1 MKTIGTFRRNK
12 SHRKLPKDQVGL
24 LSKPSRPPSPAV
36 WGVEENLVLF
46 PTTATP
52 AVSSVHDSSGSTAVV
67 SPTSRASS
75 IAKSS
80 SSQVPMDSRF
90 MPQHEPRKGKA
101 PEDLFVP
108 AYAEAASS
116 TTPLP
121 VTTSSPPRSA
131 TPTRTSS
138 AVKTAKSPKAF
149 RNGGSF
155 DNGDDNSA
163 SASWDAII
171 EADDTT
177 AETRRSWRGKPKSSP
192 VRRDHSSERSM
203 SSAEEKKSASPA
215 VFRRNQPPVGMSGS
229 SQPGGCPVPVI
240 RVSHSKEDDGKSMVS
255 MSHST
260 ASSTGR
266 QGTRVARLKQLF
278 SSRAVV
284 SRGGSSVSNKQ
295 VSPKPDHAVQASTAA
310 PTRTLSTNPVNHV
323 APKDAKVP
331 PSPSSSGISGSSAG
345 FVWPGTQ
352 DKRGKTVNIESSYD
366 DSSVGPIAFQRK
378 DYESELDAAADLE
391 MRKWMDEPSF
401 DECSIDTR
409 DQLTPLEQ
417 RIEHGPANGVFEE
430 DNSDEEGENAAD
442 FHLAAVLADVN
453 VSSPMR
459 TVTSTP
465 KKSPDPP
472 ASISGLSNHSRSTR
486 FSYVHAPKSVAASSV
501 ATSASGALS
510 IHNLFAS
517 DRPRE
522 GLGPNTMP
530 EFKEDP
536 WDVEDSS
543 HPPSSPGTSV
553 SKDSSAYL
561 QAPKVAPRMD
571 LRARDNASLR
581 YGVSPNMRSVESVIR
596 RKSEDPQPTEITEEA
611 LAMNDRLSP
620 SPRTFNAHM
629 VRGYEGYIHKTRD
642 VPNLIDA
649 ADSDSIE
656 TSSRVST
663 AVYSAINEKIGR
675 ALPPD
680 RDLPVRP
687 MSNRSP
693 VNGNHVGG
701 SPVDFESD
709 SDVFDGLSHAGFDPY
724 ATKDPIG
731 PTKSPYDG
739 GSKSGRGTEPHR
751 KSTTK
756 ASGERNDDKL
766 NVVLLGGGLTS
777 IQTTQD
783 HFDNRAT
790 PSDFDDNLTN
800 SDVDQFGF
808 ARTPGFNEMLAAGRS
823 MKDSAK
829 FMLPHDHP
837 TDDSEG
843 PSPRKRDPGGF
854 RPEPRG
860 MFDNTFGASFQSSDS
875 EDSQYYDPFGGNGI
889 QVSFVGDLSKYKVHP
904 NQIKKLV
911 RHYRKMCCFADPDC
925 TVEEL
930 NFQEDSKKAFA
941 LTEMRSRIMEKDIE
955 RGLERQGGTTIV
967 DDLVLTPYNQSASR
981 VRDAVIVSKAW
992 RDGASPRDV
1001 ITSSNLTRRA
1011 HSYHLKRTVRLG
1023 RGSSPNKSTSFSS
1036 DSNSVMSEYSYN
1048 GARVYTFEEVQWVD
1062 DADFTRMRCPSLGPR
1077 CMHGFEMFTIGD
1089 CQSIL
1094 LKLTNERCIVST
1106 VV

>member
-1 MKTIGTFRRNK
+1 
-12 SHRKLPKDQVGL
+12 
-24 LSKPSRPPSPAV
+24 
-36 WGVEENLVLF
+36 
-46 PTTATP
+46 
-52 AVSSVHDSSGSTAVV
+52 
-67 SPTSRASS
+67 
-75 IAKSS
+75 
-80 SSQVPMDSRF
+80 
-90 MPQHEPRKGKA
+90 
-101 PEDLFVP
+101 
-108 AYAEAASS
+108 
-116 TTPLP
+116 
-121 VTTSSPPRSA
+121 
-131 TPTRTSS
+131 
-138 AVKTAKSPKAF
+138 
-149 RNGGSF
+149 
-155 DNGDDNSA
+155 
-163 SASWDAII
+163 
-171 EADDTT
+171 
-177 AETRRSWRGKPKSSP
+177 
-192 VRRDHSSERSM
+192 
-203 SSAEEKKSASPA
+203 
-215 VFRRNQPPVGMSGS
+215 
-229 SQPGGCPVPVI
+229 
-240 RVSHSKEDDGKSMVS
+240 
-255 MSHST
+255 MSHSA

-266 QGTRVARLKQLF
+266 QASRVARLKQLF
-278 SSRAVV
+278 YSRAVV
-284 SRGGSSVSNKQ
+284 SRGVSSVTNRQ
-295 VSPKPDHAVQASTAA
+295 VSPKPDHLPAVTF
-310 PTRTLSTNPVNHV
+310 STNPVNHE
-323 APKDAKVP
+323 AHKDAKVP

-378 DYESELDAAADLE
+378 DYESELDAAADSE
-391 MRKWMDEPSF
+391 MRKWMDEPSV

-409 DQLTPLEQ
+409 DYLTPLEQ

-430 DNSDEEGENAAD
+430 DNSEEEGENAAD
-442 FHLAAVLADVN
+442 FHLAAVLADVH

-459 TVTSTP
+459 TMTSTP

-472 ASISGLSNHSRSTR
+472 ASSSGLSTKSRSTR
-486 FSYVHAPKSVAASSV
+486 FSHGHASKSLAASSV

-522 GLGPNTMP
+522 GSGPYTIP

-543 HPPSSPGTSV
+543 SYPTSSPGTSV

-561 QAPKVAPRMD
+561 QAPKVAPSID
-571 LRARDNASLR
+571 LRSRGHASSR
-581 YGVSPNMRSVESVIR
+581 YRVSTNMRSVESVIR
-596 RKSEDPQPTEITEEA
+596 RKTDPQPTEITEEA
-611 LAMNDRLSP
+611 LAMNDKLSS

-629 VRGYEGYIHKTRD
+629 VRGYEGYINKTRD

-663 AVYSAINEKIGR
+663 AVYSAINENIGR

-680 RDLPVRP
+680 RDMPGRP
-687 MSNRSP
+687 ISDP
-693 VNGNHVGG
+693 FPLNGDHVGG
-701 SPVDFESD
+701 SIVEFESD
-709 SDVFDGLSHAGFDPY
+709 SDVFDGLDHGGFDPY
-724 ATKDPIG
+724 SIKHSIG
-731 PTKSPYDG
+731 PAKSPYNG
-739 GSKSGRGTEPHR
+739 IEPRQKSM
-751 KSTTK
+751 TT
-756 ASGERNDDKL
+756 ASSERNDDKL
-766 NVVLLGGGLTS
+766 NVVQLGGGLTS

-790 PSDFDDNLTN
+790 PSDFDANLTN

-823 MKDSAK
+823 IKDSAK
-829 FMLPHDHP
+829 FMLPHDPP

-843 PSPRKRDPGGF
+843 PSPRKKDPSGF

-860 MFDNTFGASFQSSDS
+860 MFDKTFGASLQSSDS
-875 EDSQYYDPFGGNGI
+875 EDSHHFDAFGGNGI
-889 QVSFVGDLSKYKVHP
+889 RVTFVGNLSKYKVHP

-911 RHYRKMCCFADPDC
+911 RHFRKMCSMADPDC

-930 NFQEDSKKAFA
+930 NCKEDSRKAFA
-941 LTEMRSRIMEKDIE
+941 LTEMRSRIMERDIE
-955 RGLERQGGTTIV
+955 RGLERQGGTTTV

-1001 ITSSNLTRRA
+1001 ITASNLTRRA
-1011 HSYHLKRTVRLG
+1011 NSYHLKRSVRLG
-1023 RGSSPNKSTSFSS
+1023 RGSSPNKSMSFSS
-1036 DSNSVMSEYSYN
+1036 DSNSFMSEYSYN

-1106 VV
+1106 AV